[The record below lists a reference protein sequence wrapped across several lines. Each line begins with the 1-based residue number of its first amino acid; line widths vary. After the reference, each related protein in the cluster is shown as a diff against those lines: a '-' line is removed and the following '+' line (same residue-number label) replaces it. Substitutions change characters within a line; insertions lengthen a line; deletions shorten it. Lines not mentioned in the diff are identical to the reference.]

1 MTSEPL
7 QPIADAVAHEAIRL
21 EAAYGL
27 PLGVVVTV
35 DERAG
40 TVIATGEGLQRS
52 GPCRELAATL
62 ARNGLRHD
70 ILMASATIIVYPSA
84 T

>member
-7 QPIADAVAHEAIRL
+7 QPIADAITYEAVRL

-27 PLGVVVTV
+27 PLEVTV
-35 DERAG
+35 TIDVLAG
-40 TVIATGEGLQRS
+40 TVTARGEGLRRS
-52 GPCRELAATL
+52 GPRRELAAAL

-70 ILMASATIIVYPSA
+70 VHASSATIIVYPSA
-84 T
+84 S